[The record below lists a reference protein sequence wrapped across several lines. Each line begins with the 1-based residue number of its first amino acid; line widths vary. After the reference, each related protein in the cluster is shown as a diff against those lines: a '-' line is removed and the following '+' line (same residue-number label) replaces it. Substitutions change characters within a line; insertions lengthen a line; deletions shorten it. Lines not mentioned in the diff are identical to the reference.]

1 MTPREAVIALLSG
14 ADLSSSDMRS
24 VVNAVMQHDV
34 PDAVIAALLVLLR
47 QKGETIEEIY
57 GAVQAVMENVDRI
70 ELDPHA
76 IDTSGTGGD
85 AAGTFNISTM
95 AAIVACSAGAKVAK
109 HGNRSVSSK
118 CGSADV
124 LETIG
129 LRIDLPKEKTVEI
142 FRQTGFAFLYA
153 PLYHKAMKRVANVR
167 RDLGVR
173 TIFNMLGPLVN
184 PAGILRQVVGVY
196 DRELTAMFAQVLRQ
210 QGAEHCMVVHGST
223 KEGLSLDEPSVCGP
237 TFVSELKNGTIS
249 NYTVHPEDFGFKR
262 RTLAELQGGTVL
274 ENAQLIWQIL
284 DGVAPEAKRDAAIYA
299 GGFAIYVGGIADSLE
314 RGIAQARYELESG
327 RAKQTLERILAAHR
341 EVANVP
347 SPA

>member
-1 MTPREAVIALLSG
+1 MTPREAIIALLSG
-14 ADLSSSDMRS
+14 ASLSAANMQS
-24 VVNAVMQHDV
+24 VVSAVMQGDI

-57 GAVQAVMENVDRI
+57 GAVQAIMKFVDKI
-70 ELDPHA
+70 PLDQHA
-76 IDTSGTGGD
+76 IDTCGTGGD

-95 AAIVACSAGAKVAK
+95 AAILACSAGAKIAK

-124 LETIG
+124 LEVLG
-129 LRIDLPKEKTVEI
+129 LHIELPKEKTIEI
-142 FRQTGFAFLYA
+142 FNQTRFAFLYA
-153 PLYHKAMKRVANVR
+153 PLYHKAVKRVASVR

-196 DRELTAMFAQVLRQ
+196 DRELTGMFAQVLRQ
-210 QGAEHCMVVHGST
+210 QGAEHCLVVYGET
-223 KEGLSLDEPSVCGP
+223 KEGLALDEPSVCGA
-237 TFVSELKNGTIS
+237 TFISELKNGMIS
-249 NYTVHPEDFGFKR
+249 NYTVYPEDFGIKR
-262 RTLAELQGGTVL
+262 RSLDDLRGGTVE

-299 GGFAIYVGGIADSLE
+299 GGFAIYVSGVESSLE
-314 RGIAQARYELESG
+314 QGILRARAELESG
-327 RAKQTLERILAAHR
+327 RAKRTLEGIIEAHR
-341 EVANVP
+341 QIA
-347 SPA
+347 PAAV